1 MRGRIAV
8 RVFRWICA
16 LLAACLACSAAVLAY
31 DGSVGAGGIKQQ
43 NSPTLLVMVP
53 TLDLG
58 QFFPN
63 SNAEKV
69 IIDRLVQD
77 GFAVTTGE
85 ITHLF
90 DGALRG
96 DKTAIAALQ
105 EEYDADLL
113 VIGSASSTMLADTM
127 GLLSYQGTVDLK
139 VINPVLEQIVIN
151 HQVHGVGVDIVAS
164 IASDK
169 ATTTA
174 GEEMADFLLKTLPE
188 RYSSRHALI
197 LLEVINIDFPY
208 LQFIAERLQEM
219 GGIRDVAI
227 VEFSWDAGRLE
238 ILTELTAFQLAGE
251 ITYELPLE
259 LLNAEEGRLFMQA
272 AGSY

>member
-1 MRGRIAV
+1 
-8 RVFRWICA
+8 
-16 LLAACLACSAAVLAY
+16 
-31 DGSVGAGGIKQQ
+31 
-43 NSPTLLVMVP
+43 
-53 TLDLG
+53 
-58 QFFPN
+58 
-63 SNAEKV
+63 
-69 IIDRLVQD
+69 
-77 GFAVTTGE
+77 
-85 ITHLF
+85 
-90 DGALRG
+90 
-96 DKTAIAALQ
+96 
-105 EEYDADLL
+105 
-113 VIGSASSTMLADTM
+113 
-127 GLLSYQGTVDLK
+127 
-139 VINPVLEQIVIN
+139 
-151 HQVHGVGVDIVAS
+151 VGVDIVAS